1 MNRMRRQWAMV
12 AAAAPPDPWRSSSHV
27 AALGPPGP
35 ELVPHAEHLA
45 GGLVMGG
52 VVVVD
57 ASKLAELDVM
67 DIRHRSGCVEQLD
80 PHPHAHVL
88 HLK

>member
-1 MNRMRRQWAMV
+1 
-12 AAAAPPDPWRSSSHV
+12 
-27 AALGPPGP
+27 
-35 ELVPHAEHLA
+35 
-45 GGLVMGG
+45 MGG